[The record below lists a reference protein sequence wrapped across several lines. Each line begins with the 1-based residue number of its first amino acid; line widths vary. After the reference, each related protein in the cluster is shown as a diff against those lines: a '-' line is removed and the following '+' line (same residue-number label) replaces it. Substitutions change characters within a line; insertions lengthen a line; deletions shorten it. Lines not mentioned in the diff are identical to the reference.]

1 MKQRYSSTNNTGI
14 VGHLLGG
21 KRTMVFLYII
31 QNNYRLEMDHVRTKA
46 MKILE
51 ECIRENVCDFR
62 LDNDSLGGHKKH
74 KVS

>member
-1 MKQRYSSTNNTGI
+1 
-14 VGHLLGG
+14 
-21 KRTMVFLYII
+21 MVFLYII

-62 LDNDSLGGHKKH
+62 LDNDSLDGHKKH